1 MKSISKNMII
11 SIFTRII
18 TLITGLIVQE
28 KILSVYGSSL
38 NGLTSSITQVMSYLV
53 LLEAGLG
60 TASIQALY
68 NPLSLEKWSKV
79 SGIITATE
87 KEYRK
92 IAVTFFICLILAS
105 FLLPL
110 AVKGQIELVIA
121 GLLTFITGGSYI
133 ISYII
138 GGKYKVLLIADRK
151 LYILNTLDMCSI
163 VLSCILRVWA
173 LNRGM
178 GIVTVQVVN
187 LICVVIKNIGY
198 FLYVKNKYDKINY
211 QENPDL
217 FAISK
222 RWNVLVH
229 TLSGIIVNHTDIM
242 ILTIFSNLKLVSV
255 YSVYNLVFS
264 QLSTTIQS
272 TFLTAPQANFGQLFN
287 NDKDKFEKVYGIY
300 ETAFIILLFIVV
312 SVTLIMILP
321 FVFIYTKNVSD
332 IKYLNIYLPILFAL
346 ILLFSQI
353 RVPVIMIINIAG
365 TYRET
370 QNGAIAESAINLIVS
385 LVLFFGTS
393 LGLYGLLIGTICSYM
408 YRTTDVIIFTYKNIL
423 KRKITLFL
431 KNIIIN
437 FILMIILYIVFNIF
451 WPLNVD
457 SYTMWIIKSCLISII
472 CCFVYI
478 IGNYI
483 FNKEEIILLIKFSI
497 KKLKGEN

>member
-68 NPLSLEKWSKV
+68 NPLSLGKWSKV

-163 VLSCILRVWA
+163 ILSCILRVWA

-178 GIVTVQVVN
+178 GIVTVQVIN

-198 FLYVKNKYDKINY
+198 FLYVKNKYNKINY

-242 ILTIFSNLKLVSV
+242 ILTIFSNLKVVSV

-264 QLSTTIQS
+264 QLNTTIQS

-300 ETAFIILLFIVV
+300 ETAFIILLFIIV
-312 SVTLIMILP
+312 SISLIMILP

-332 IKYLNIYLPILFAL
+332 INYLNIYLPILFAL

-353 RVPVIMIINIAG
+353 RVPAIMLINIAG

-385 LVLFFGTS
+385 LMLFFGTS

-423 KRKITLFL
+423 KRKVTLFL

-437 FILMIILYIVFNIF
+437 FILMIMLYIVFNIF
-451 WPLNVD
+451 WPLNVN
-457 SYTMWIIKSCLISII
+457 SYTIWIIKSCLISIM
-472 CCFVYI
+472 CCFVYV

-483 FNKEEIILLIKFSI
+483 FNKEEITLLIKFSI